1 MYNKTTNTDASKP
14 VHSLT
19 ALVPIATHEPE
30 VDLRHLPQ
38 LARTLMLEHI
48 DHPAVVEATQKA
60 FNGQISQ
67 SELYRTI
74 KIAERELQHEIAPLL
89 TPNILSQMVEWVLS
103 VIESGIERTERAF
116 FFECKL
122 IEQLAHTPNPIAV
135 KAVAQS
141 LDLTTSQ
148 YLHRSPIRS
157 RSRI

>member
-1 MYNKTTNTDASKP
+1 MNNKVSNHTLSKQILNINP
-14 VHSLT
+14 AVSSDLR
-19 ALVPIATHEPE
+19 EPE

-48 DHPAVVEATQKA
+48 DHPAVVDATQKA
-60 FNGQISQ
+60 FHGQISQ
-67 SELYRTI
+67 SELYRII
-74 KIAERELQHEIAPLL
+74 KLAERELQHEIAPLL
-89 TPNILSQMVEWVLS
+89 TPNILSQMVDWVLS
-103 VIESGIERTERAF
+103 AIDSGIDRTERAI

-122 IEQLAHTPNPIAV
+122 TEQLAHEPNPIAV

>member
-1 MYNKTTNTDASKP
+1 MYNESINRDSSKP
-14 VHSLT
+14 THTLNKV
-19 ALVPIATHEPE
+19 VPAELQEPE

-48 DHPAVVEATQKA
+48 DHPAVVDATQKA
-60 FNGQISQ
+60 FHGQISQ
-67 SELYRTI
+67 SELYRAI
-74 KIAERELQHEIAPLL
+74 KLAERELQNEIAPLL
-89 TPNILSQMVEWVLS
+89 TPNILSQMVDWVVA
-103 VIESGIERTERAF
+103 VIESGIERTERAI

-122 IEQLAHTPNPIAV
+122 LEQLANEPNPIAV

-148 YLHRSPIRS
+148 YLHRTPIRS

>member
-1 MYNKTTNTDASKP
+1 MNSK
-14 VHSLT
+14 VANLT
-19 ALVPIATHEPE
+19 SSKQIQNINLAGSSDIRETA

-48 DHPAVVEATQKA
+48 DHPAVVEATHKA
-60 FNGQISQ
+60 FNGQITQ

-74 KIAERELQHEIAPLL
+74 KAAERELQDDIAPLL
-89 TPNILSQMVEWVLS
+89 TPNILSQMVEWVVS
-103 VIESGIERTERAF
+103 VIESGIERTERAL

-122 IEQLAHTPNPIAV
+122 MEQMMGNPNPIAV

>member
-14 VHSLT
+14 VHSLA
-19 ALVPIATHEPE
+19 ALVPIATRESE

-48 DHPAVVEATQKA
+48 DHPAVVEATEKA

-74 KIAERELQHEIAPLL
+74 KTAERELQNDIAPLL
-89 TPNILSQMVEWVLS
+89 TPNILSQMVEWVVS
-103 VIESGIERTERAF
+103 VIESSIDRTERAL

-122 IEQLAHTPNPIAV
+122 MEQMMGNPNPIAV

>member
-1 MYNKTTNTDASKP
+1 MNNKVAKLTSSKQILNINPAVSSDVRETD
-14 VHSLT
+14 
-19 ALVPIATHEPE
+19 

-60 FNGQISQ
+60 FNGQITQ

-74 KIAERELQHEIAPLL
+74 KTAERELQDDIAPLL
-89 TPNILSQMVEWVLS
+89 TPNILAQMVEWVVS
-103 VIESGIERTERAF
+103 VIESGIDRTERAL

-122 IEQLAHTPNPIAV
+122 MEQMMVNPNPIAV

-148 YLHRSPIRS
+148 YLNRSPIRS

>member
-1 MYNKTTNTDASKP
+1 MNNKVANLTSSKQILNINPAVSSDVRETD
-14 VHSLT
+14 
-19 ALVPIATHEPE
+19 

-60 FNGQISQ
+60 FNGQITQ

-74 KIAERELQHEIAPLL
+74 KTAERELQDDIAPLL
-89 TPNILSQMVEWVLS
+89 TPNILSQMVEWVVS
-103 VIESGIERTERAF
+103 VIESGIERTERAL

-122 IEQLAHTPNPIAV
+122 MEQMMGNPNPIAV